1 MRRLTIA
8 AALLFVAASFAA
20 SVAPAAPP
28 EGVTTDVAKWWPKT
42 GEPSVGEVREGYLV
56 WNGKPF
62 FRNLH
67 HGWSMWSHK
76 RADIFKVYRYYLLTN
91 VASIGAEAHM
101 GAVSLQTRGIAGG
114 LRDDIV
120 THRFREATRC
130 YDMKVLVSMYLNGL
144 QYEIPKGLA
153 GTPREDLFDPFNA
166 FITGAATKFAS
177 VWKNH
182 PALGGY
188 EISEEYWLPGYH
200 KESFFPPD
208 SRYLAWLRKKY
219 GTVAKL
225 NSERSEKYASFAD
238 VPIPKAAVSQAS
250 RPNEMDYADFLMED
264 NARRLQV
271 IHDALK
277 KEDPKTPV
285 AAAKGEFGRATWYYA
300 PPCDL
305 YGWYCSVPAGYG
317 ISNAIP
323 RAAADHFGK
332 VFEVIHVDYCRYARR
347 DEAWKPGEKPE
358 SGYGVLGYAHT
369 ITEIFEGMKDQWLED
384 YNDGSFHYFHPT
396 KMIKDKGEIR
406 TWSGQKLF
414 FHSDVDRMP
423 DVFVEPSTLGMSAAF
438 AWAQRAAPVFLPAK
452 VEKGNLAVLM
462 TRRSFQASDTAGLW
476 REAPQ
481 ALRRLHVSY
490 GIVREENAEDLKDYQ
505 ALLAGGAAKA
515 ASPEFVAAVR
525 KFVAGGGKLILLP
538 LAFTVDSRTYEAT
551 PEIRAEMEKLAVAT
565 LDDLPAYS
573 SKNTTSSDWP
583 AALKIYQDALK
594 KAGVTTPGAI
604 ATANGDA
611 TDTAEMTLGV
621 LKGPS
626 TGPGPRSG
634 YWLAG
639 IASFD
644 AKDRAVTLTLSAL
657 PAGDYEVV
665 DVTGERPFIR
675 PDAMAGYALAGD
687 PEYRAARVLAKSVSA
702 RDLATTGV
710 ANLEVKSGM
719 GRILLVR
726 PAGEAVRVD
735 CPDYEVRTIAL
746 RDVGADVV
754 VGAGASP
761 AVRAAAQR
769 LVDAIKAAKVY
780 AKGYANVVTDADVKI
795 VSTSFDAIVHPE
807 PANYEHKIAEFKN
820 APLDTTRN
828 LVVIGSAATNPLV
841 AHLEKSGTFTYD
853 KVFEKVT
860 AAYPGAGR
868 GVIAVVESVNDP
880 SFDPTDQT
888 RDALLVGGSDDAGT
902 VKAVDEAIRILRVR

>member
-1 MRRLTIA
+1 MRRLIVA
-8 AALLFVAASFAA
+8 AALLVVGASFAA
-20 SVAPAAPP
+20 AAPP
-28 EGVTTDVAKWWPKT
+28 EGVTPEVAAWWPKS
-42 GEPSVGEVREGYLV
+42 GEPSVGEVRDGYLV

-67 HGWSMWSHK
+67 HGWSLWSHK

-91 VASIGAEAHM
+91 VTSIGAEAKS
-101 GAVSLQTRGIAGG
+101 GAVSLQTNGIAGG
-114 LRDDIV
+114 LKDAIV

-130 YDMKVLVSMYLNGL
+130 YDMKVLVSMYLNSL
-144 QYEIPKGLA
+144 QYGIPKELA
-153 GTPREDLFDPFNA
+153 GTPREDLFDPFNV
-166 FITGAATKFAS
+166 FITGAAQKFAF

-200 KESFFPPD
+200 KGSFFPPD
-208 SRYLAWLRKKY
+208 SHYARWLQKKY

-225 NSERSEKYASFAD
+225 NSERGEKYASFAE
-238 VPIPKAAVSQAS
+238 VPIPAAAVSQAS

-271 IHDALK
+271 IYDALK
-277 KEDPKTPV
+277 REDPKTPV

-332 VFEVIHVDYCRYARR
+332 VFEVIHVDYCRYAKR
-347 DEAWKPGEKPE
+347 DQAWGPGEKPGT
-358 SGYGVLGYAHT
+358 GYGVLGYAHT

-396 KMIKDKGEIR
+396 KMIKEKGEIR

-414 FHSDVDRMP
+414 FHSDVDKMP
-423 DVFVEPSTLGMSAAF
+423 DVFVEPSTLGMSSAF
-438 AWAQRAAPVFLPAK
+438 AWAQRAAPMFLPAK

-462 TRRSFQASDTAGLW
+462 TRRSFQSSDLAGIW
-476 REAPQ
+476 RETPQ

-490 GIVREENAEDLKDYQ
+490 GIVREENAEDLKDYRV
-505 ALLAGGAAKA
+505 LLAGGAAKA
-515 ASPEFVAAVR
+515 ATPEFVAAVR

-538 LAFTVDSRTYEAT
+538 LAFTVDARTYAAT
-551 PEIRAEMEKLAVAT
+551 PEIRAEMEKLAAAT

-573 SKNTTSSDWP
+573 AKNTTSSDWP
-583 AALKIYQDALK
+583 AAMKIYQDALK
-594 KAGVTTPGAI
+594 KTGVTTPGAV
-604 ATANGDA
+604 ATAGGDVM
-611 TDTAEMTLGV
+611 DTAEMTLGV
-621 LKGPS
+621 LKGK
-626 TGPGPRSG
+626 G

-644 AKDRAVTLTLSAL
+644 AQDRAVTLTLSTL
-657 PAGDYEVV
+657 PAGNYEVV
-665 DVTGERPFIR
+665 DVTGERPFIK

-687 PEYRAARVLAKSVSA
+687 PEYRHVKVLAKSVSA
-702 RDLATTGV
+702 HDLATKGV
-710 ANLEVKSGM
+710 ANIEVKAGM

-726 PAGEAVRVD
+726 PAGETVRVD
-735 CPDYEVRTIAL
+735 CPEYEVRTIAL
-746 RDVGADVV
+746 RSVGTDVV
-754 VGAGASP
+754 VGAAASP
-761 AVRAAAQR
+761 SVRAAAQR
-769 LVDAIKAAKVY
+769 LVDAIKAA
-780 AKGYANVVTDADVKI
+780 GNVGATHASPALVTDADVKI
-795 VSTSFDAIVHPE
+795 APASFDAIVHPE
-807 PANYEHKIAEFKN
+807 PANYEHKIAEFRN

-828 LVVIGSAATNPLV
+828 LVVIGSAATNPLI
-841 AHLEKSGTFTYD
+841 AHFEKSGTFTYD

-860 AAYPGAGR
+860 PAYPGAGR

-902 VKAVDEAIRILRVR
+902 VKAVDEAIRILRGR